1 MLSKQDYPY
10 RHSII
15 GTEWVMY
22 QSLGVDPL
30 GRGGN
35 SHRIEIILSM
45 SATKGMVECRY
56 DLTGEIILLIR
67 SHCHKT
73 VEEVEKWA
81 RNSEQ
86 PLIHLAE
93 KEIGLEA
100 EHFLDAP
107 KSISEDQTVY
117 YRWFLSCNDT
127 KFPEEPEQSDRD
139 RSLSMDAEPSSVYTQ
154 ASGS

>member
-10 RHSII
+10 KDTII
-15 GTEWVMY
+15 GTHWVMY

-30 GRGGN
+30 GRCGN

-86 PLIHLAE
+86 PLIYLAE

-107 KSISEDQTVY
+107 KSISDDQTVY

-127 KFPEEPEQSDRD
+127 KFPEDPEQSDRD

-154 ASGS
+154 AS

>member
-35 SHRIEIILSM
+35 SHRIEIILRM
-45 SATKGMVECRY
+45 SATERMTECSY
-56 DLTGEIILLIR
+56 DLIDGIVLLIL
-67 SHCHKT
+67 SHCHRT
-73 VEEVEKWA
+73 IEEFEKWA
-81 RNSEQ
+81 RSNQQ
-86 PLIHLAE
+86 PLMDLAK
-93 KEIGLEA
+93 KEIDLEA
-100 EHFLDAP
+100 ERFLAAP
-107 KSISEDQTVY
+107 RSISEDQTVY
-117 YRWFLSCNDT
+117 YKWWSSCKDLN
-127 KFPEEPEQSDRD
+127 FPEESEQADRD
-139 RSLSMDAEPSSVYTQ
+139 RSLSIDARPSSFQTH

>member
-10 RHSII
+10 KHSII
-15 GTEWVMY
+15 GMEWVMY
-22 QSLGVDPL
+22 QWLGVDPL

-35 SHRIEIILSM
+35 SHRIEIILRM
-45 SATKGMVECRY
+45 SATERMTECSY
-56 DLTGEIILLIR
+56 DLTDGIILLIR
-67 SHCHKT
+67 SHCHGT
-73 VEEVEKWA
+73 IEEVEKWA
-81 RNSEQ
+81 RSNQQ
-86 PLIHLAE
+86 PLMDLAE

-100 EHFLDAP
+100 ERILAAP

-117 YRWFLSCNDT
+117 YSWFLSCNDT

>member
-10 RHSII
+10 KDTII
-15 GTEWVMY
+15 GTHWVMY

-154 ASGS
+154 ASGP